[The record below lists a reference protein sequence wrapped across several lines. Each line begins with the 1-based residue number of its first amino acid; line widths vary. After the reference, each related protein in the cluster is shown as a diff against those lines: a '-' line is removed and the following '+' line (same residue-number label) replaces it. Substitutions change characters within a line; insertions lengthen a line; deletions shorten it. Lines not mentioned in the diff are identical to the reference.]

1 VSGFDPALTAEV
13 ADLLYREAY
22 HLDHREWDRWLA
34 LYAQDA
40 VYWAPALDGDEGF
53 TDDPDN
59 AVSLIYLDRAG
70 IEARVFR
77 IESGDSYANSPL
89 PMTAHLVT
97 NVHVLDAGE
106 AGDTMIQAAA
116 SWLVRSFRRIEP
128 AIMRAGRYDYRLR
141 RGASGLLIA
150 KKTVLVLD
158 DRIIGPID
166 IFNI

>member
-1 VSGFDPALTAEV
+1 M
-13 ADLLYREAY
+13 
-22 HLDHREWDRWLA
+22 
-34 LYAQDA
+34 
-40 VYWAPALDGDEGF
+40 
-53 TDDPDN
+53 
-59 AVSLIYLDRAG
+59 
-70 IEARVFR
+70 FR

-128 AIMRAGRYDYRLR
+128 AIMRAGLYDYRLR